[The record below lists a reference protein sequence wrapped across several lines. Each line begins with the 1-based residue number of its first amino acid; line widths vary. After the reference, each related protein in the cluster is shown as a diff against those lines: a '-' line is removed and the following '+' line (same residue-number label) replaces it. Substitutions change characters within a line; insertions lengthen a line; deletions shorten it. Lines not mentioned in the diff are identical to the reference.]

1 MILQP
6 ILDLV
11 TICAQKGVRNVILS
25 PGSRCA
31 PLTLAF
37 ARHPEIHCRTIA
49 DERSAAFVALGMA
62 QQLERPVV
70 LVCTSGSAA
79 LNYGPAVAEAYFQQ
93 VPLVVITA
101 DRPAEWIDQWDGQTI
116 RQPNVFGSHVK
127 ASYNFPDEF
136 SHSDKVWHA
145 HRISNEAI
153 DLASAFPPGPVH
165 LNVPLR
171 EPFYPEE
178 GEQFTFNT
186 KLAITEELKGKISLS
201 PEMKQLIK
209 ASLEGFKRVLI
220 VPGQQLPDPKLSEV
234 LDQLVSNE
242 QAVVITDIISNL
254 QSSGTITYHDFFLG
268 GIAQPESLR
277 PDLIISFG
285 KSIISKILKLF
296 LRKSNAVHWHIQPG
310 GYSPDTYQSLGRHI
324 HADPCLFLQ
333 FLGKHLNATHSG
345 FFNDWYKLEKASA
358 IAFPEMLDQAAF
370 GEFKAL
376 YLSMKVIPSPV
387 KIHLANSMPVR
398 YANYIGLRNLAQ
410 EVVCN
415 RGTSGIDGSNST
427 AVGCT
432 FTTKDLVVLVTGDMA
447 FFYDRNAFWHNYNL
461 STLRIILLNNHAGG
475 IFRMINGPAS
485 QPELEEYF
493 ETFQRLDASFLA
505 EEHDFEYYLVA
516 DEKSLADVLK
526 DFYLPSVKPKI
537 VEIIS
542 NSKTNAQV
550 LKTIKSAAGG
560 LKQNRVNQ

>member
-11 TICAQKGVRNVILS
+11 SICARKGVKNVILS

-62 QQLERPVV
+62 QQLDKPVV

-93 VPLVVITA
+93 IPLVVITA

-127 ASYNFPDEF
+127 ATYNFPDEF
-136 SHSDKVWHA
+136 SHPDKTWHA

-153 DLASAFPPGPVH
+153 NLATTFPYGPVH
-165 LNVPLR
+165 INVPLR

-178 GEQFTFNT
+178 GEQFTFKDSLNVVQ
-186 KLAITEELKGKISLS
+186 ELKGKISMS
-201 PEMKQLIK
+201 PEVKQLAK
-209 ASLEGFKRVLI
+209 SSLEGFQRVLI
-220 VPGQQLPDPKLSEV
+220 VPGQQRPDPRLSEV
-234 LDQLVSNE
+234 LDQLASNQ
-242 QAVVITDIISNL
+242 QAVVVADVISNM
-254 QSSGTITYHDFFLG
+254 QSAETVTYHDFFLG
-268 GIAQPESLR
+268 GMTPTESLK

-285 KSIISKILKLF
+285 KSIISKSLKFF
-296 LRKSNAVHWHIQPG
+296 LRHSKAVHWHIQPG
-310 GYSPDTYQSLGRHI
+310 GYSPDTYQSLGTHI

-333 FLGKHLNATHSG
+333 FLREHLGTADTEFYSG
-345 FFNDWYKLEKASA
+345 WYQLDKASA
-358 IAFPEMLDQAAF
+358 MGFPKIMDQVDF

-376 YLSMKVIPSPV
+376 HLCMQAVPSPAKV
-387 KIHLANSMPVR
+387 HLANSMPVR
-398 YANYIGLRNLAQ
+398 YANYVGVNNPAK
-410 EVVCN
+410 EVICN

-432 FTTKDLVVLVTGDMA
+432 FTTKEPVVLVTGDMA

-461 STLRIILLNNHAGG
+461 PNLRIILLNNHAGG
-475 IFRMINGPAS
+475 IFRMINGPAR
-485 QPELEEYF
+485 QPELEEFF
-493 ETFQRLDASFLA
+493 ETVQKLNASFLA
-505 EEHDFEYYLVA
+505 EEYGFEYHKVA
-516 DEKSLADVLK
+516 DEEALQAVLA

-537 VEIIS
+537 LEITS
-542 NSKTNAQV
+542 DSKVNARI
-550 LKTIKSAAGG
+550 LKEVKAAAS
-560 LKQNRVNQ
+560 LMA